1 MASYRSRGVIEN
13 TLPSSTYQYPSKWF
27 ALKNR
32 ARYWQDY
39 GKPGQKRVI
48 ASDDEVQRILVAPIA
63 AIAAKQVRA
72 FSASIGRDNTKNFM
86 PEVLSYEGTPSN
98 HIVDEFDFPLI
109 RSNNQPRYS
118 EAQKN
123 QNIIVSDYQ
132 KGTGKI
138 TYMPG
143 VTSGTGNNFVRYLSI
158 PELLGMGDIQPS
170 ASSPI
175 LIGGRWWTELP
186 YVYLLKK
193 ETTWEETSAYR
204 EFSVDEVSATILRKI
219 KAYPEPVTAAVA
231 AANSGTMDALTAA
244 AEAPQTLRSILMGC
258 ISIFKMYKEAKRG
271 EVRFN
276 DHVKKIRYQWSK
288 DRAEYLR
295 NKDIAGLK
303 TAEKQFNKD
312 VSDIISN
319 IASLWLNW
327 RLQIYPTSQDIEKA
341 LDALRFGDHNVDFLR
356 FREGTFEK
364 IDVYDGELGVTF
376 RSFIKRGVA
385 PGAEYSAYFS
395 ANMSVTA
402 WELVPLSFVID
413 RYMNIGDWLAANLS
427 TASKWKLTEGATLS
441 WTIDD
446 STNISETAVLDVSFY
461 KRRVFSPGD
470 YCPLYFP
477 ESRSRNQT
485 LDHLALIWLRLK

>member
-1 MASYRSRGVIEN
+1 MASYQARGTIEN
-13 TLPSSTYQYPSKWF
+13 SLPSSTYQYPSKWF
-27 ALKNR
+27 ALRNR
-32 ARYWQDY
+32 ACYWQDY
-39 GKPGQKRVI
+39 GTPEQAYVI
-48 ASDDEVQRILVAPIA
+48 ASDSEVQRILVASVA
-63 AIAAKQVRA
+63 AVAAQQVRA
-72 FSASIGRDNTKNFM
+72 FSASIGRDNSNNFM
-86 PEVLSYEGTPSN
+86 PEVLSYEGAPSN
-98 HIVDEFDFPLI
+98 HIVDEFSFPI
-109 RSNNQPRYS
+109 VRSNNQPRYS
-118 EAQKN
+118 EARKS

-143 VTSGTGNNFVRYLSI
+143 IISGNGGVVSRYLSI
-158 PELLGMGDIQPS
+158 PFLLGMGDIQPS
-170 ASSPI
+170 AASPI
-175 LIGGRWWTELP
+175 LIGGRWWAELP
-186 YVYLLKK
+186 YVYLLKRD
-193 ETTWEETSAYR
+193 TLWTETSAYR
-204 EFSVDEVSATILRKI
+204 EFSTDEVSAAILRQI

-231 AANSGTMDALTAA
+231 AANSGTVDALTAV

-258 ISIFKMYKEAKRG
+258 ISVFKMYKEARRG

-276 DHVKKIRYQWSK
+276 DHVKKIRYQWSR
-288 DRAEYLR
+288 DRAEFLR

-303 TAEKQFNKD
+303 TAEKQFNKNIND
-312 VSDIISN
+312 VINN
-319 IASLWLNW
+319 IAGLWLNW
-327 RLQIYPTSQDIEKA
+327 RLQIYPVSQDIEKS
-341 LDALRFGDHNVDFLR
+341 LDALRFGDQNVDFLR
-356 FREGTFEK
+356 FRGGTFEK
-364 IDVYDGELGVTF
+364 IKIFDGELGVTF

-402 WELVPLSFVID
+402 WELVPLSFVLD

-485 LDHLALIWLRLK
+485 LDHLALIWLKLK